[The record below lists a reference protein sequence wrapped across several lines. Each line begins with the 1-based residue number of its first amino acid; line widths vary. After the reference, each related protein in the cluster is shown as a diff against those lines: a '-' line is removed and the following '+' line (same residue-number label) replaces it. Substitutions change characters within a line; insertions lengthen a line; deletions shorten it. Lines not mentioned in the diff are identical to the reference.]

1 MQPEEH
7 FHPSLMGYFPKL
19 PIPFVWVLAGVA
31 VGGGSRTVVLSEMT
45 DSRREGWRA
54 RLEVGRILL

>member
-1 MQPEEH
+1 
-7 FHPSLMGYFPKL
+7 MGYFPKL